1 MTSDFD
7 VSQYLGIF
15 LDEAEEQIQVLD
27 ESIVLLE
34 HDKENMDLINKI
46 FRAAHTLKGS
56 SASMGFDKIAHLT
69 HAMESVLDRLR
80 HKELALS
87 TDIVNLLLESLD
99 NLQLLKEEIVSG
111 QEGESDASDL
121 ISKLKQVARG
131 VAVEAPF
138 SEPKQ
143 SQIAVNSLVFDDVE
157 TNVIQAAEIKGFNVW
172 HIVVKLVSDCLMK
185 AARAYI
191 VFNNLRDVGEV
202 IKTIPP
208 VPDIEEEKFENQFE
222 ILLVSREDADT
233 ISNIIKSIS
242 EIDQVTIA
250 PVTIEGTNTSQ
261 YTSQEN
267 DRLD

>member
-111 QEGESDASDL
+111 QEGE
-121 ISKLKQVARG
+121 
-131 VAVEAPF
+131 
-138 SEPKQ
+138 
-143 SQIAVNSLVFDDVE
+143 
-157 TNVIQAAEIKGFNVW
+157 
-172 HIVVKLVSDCLMK
+172 
-185 AARAYI
+185 
-191 VFNNLRDVGEV
+191 
-202 IKTIPP
+202 
-208 VPDIEEEKFENQFE
+208 
-222 ILLVSREDADT
+222 
-233 ISNIIKSIS
+233 
-242 EIDQVTIA
+242 
-250 PVTIEGTNTSQ
+250 
-261 YTSQEN
+261 
-267 DRLD
+267 